1 MLSFLRVLPIGA
13 LIFYGNAFGSTLAV
27 GQSKARPGETAVSV
41 PLTLTVSPGDTIAAL
56 QADVGFD
63 PDTLSLSSVSAGPSA
78 IAANKNV
85 SFSVQAPGLIRLIIA
100 GLNQN
105 ALTDGVVAD
114 MVFDVKQN
122 TIAGSQAIL
131 LDKVLAADPTGV
143 SVPVNAVSGG
153 ITIYIQGEGEVGEG
167 ELLAEGEGEGEAPPG
182 SCCVCG
188 TFLFDD
194 YGKSNAGDLLILTM
208 GAAVLLLQQRR
219 TRQSQY

>member
-1 MLSFLRVLPIGA
+1 MLSILRMLPIITVI
-13 LIFYGNAFGSTLAV
+13 LYGNAFGSTLAV
-27 GQSKARPGETAVSV
+27 GHGKAQPGDAAVTV
-41 PLTLTVSPGDTIAAL
+41 PLTLTVSPGDTVAAL

-63 PDTLSLSSVSAGPSA
+63 PDVLNLSSVTAGPSA
-78 IAANKNV
+78 TAANKNV
-85 SFSVQAPGLIRLIIA
+85 SFSVQAPGSVRLIIA

-105 ALTDGVVAD
+105 ALPDGVVAD

-122 TIAGSQAIL
+122 TIAGFQAIL
-131 LDKVLAADPTGV
+131 LDNVLAADPTGV

-153 ITIYIQGEGEVGEG
+153 ITIYIEGEGEVGEG
-167 ELLAEGEGEGEAPPG
+167 EILAEGEGESEAPPG

-219 TRQSQY
+219 TRPSQ